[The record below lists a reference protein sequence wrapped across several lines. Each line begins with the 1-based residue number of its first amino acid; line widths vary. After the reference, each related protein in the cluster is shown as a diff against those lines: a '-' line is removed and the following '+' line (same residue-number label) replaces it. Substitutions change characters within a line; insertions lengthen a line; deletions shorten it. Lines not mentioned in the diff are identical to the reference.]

1 MEFFQRLLNAYKK
14 ADKQAGGWLPGGGT
28 ASPLTRAKQEGERNM
43 ANQIRQQSQQY
54 VGQPGRLAGRGQLSN
69 VVRATTQAGTNPV
82 SVALGD
88 PKAVEKVSQYYAQ
101 YPEMQNE
108 FDLNTNM
115 FLRYLS
121 GTGADGL
128 KIAPVQKLEP
138 GVYPEHMVY
147 LKSAGLCG
155 QSDLV
160 EVVNGRVNIIDY
172 KTNNEIKTESFKDWE
187 GISEKL
193 MSPVNNLD
201 DCNFNHYS
209 LQLSIYM
216 YIILKHNPKLQPGK
230 MYIHHVLFDIEGVDE
245 FGYPIT
251 KYDHNNDP
259 VVKEVIPM
267 EIPYLKD
274 EVISIINWLHDNR
287 DNIKKK

>member
-28 ASPLTRAKQEGERNM
+28 ASPLTRATQEGERNM

-128 KIAPVQKLEP
+128 KIAPEVGKQLYSDIKQREQQILNPQYRESIISNPINPAYMKQGLLAGRTPVYYGGSSEAIVPQKELLPTDKGERWQLDRSLGSFWAEP
-138 GVYPEHMVY
+138 T
-147 LKSAGLCG
+147 
-155 QSDLV
+155 D
-160 EVVNGRVNIIDY
+160 NGY
-172 KTNNEIKTESFKDWE
+172 AIKDERYNF
-187 GISEKL
+187 GYA
-193 MSPVNNLD
+193 PVNKGGVKGASDVKSIPGSITDLGRNLVKQG
-201 DCNFNHYS
+201 FG
-209 LQLSIYM
+209 
-216 YIILKHNPKLQPGK
+216 NPFTYNLNISPSGSVKA
-230 MYIHHVLFDIEGVDE
+230 
-245 FGYPIT
+245 YP
-251 KYDHNNDP
+251 
-259 VVKEVIPM
+259 
-267 EIPYLKD
+267 
-274 EVISIINWLHDNR
+274 
-287 DNIKKK
+287 